1 MLPHAV
7 HAMLADMLSNPT
19 RTQKQRKSCDVTHS
33 GYETPEEEV
42 TKVQDWVSKH
52 GISSAENKAG
62 QMGLMLADD
71 EETTKRISPKYR
83 EDRAPAMPTNAIA
96 TTHQNNEKRKRD
108 VKGGR

>member
-7 HAMLADMLSNPT
+7 HAMLADMLPNPT

-33 GYETPEEEV
+33 GYETPEQEV

-62 QMGLMLADD
+62 QMGLMLADED
-71 EETTKRISPKYR
+71 SRWPSGLNSNYDSIISGESLR
-83 EDRAPAMPTNAIA
+83 LGTMT
-96 TTHQNNEKRKRD
+96 
-108 VKGGR
+108 